1 VNCRTATAI
10 PLVMA
15 AALALA
21 GCSGT
26 GAGADGTPQRGSESS
41 TSSTSS
47 TEPAPTPSVYDD
59 ATAQPAPKASEG
71 AQDSAVTAAEK
82 VVRTYAQPKLSPDA
96 WAQQMTPLLSQSGA
110 VAYEGQDPTT
120 IPATKVT
127 GSGKIVGGATDV
139 ALNVLVPTDAGE
151 YNVALSRSGDSAPW
165 LANEIRPVD
174 GE

>member
-1 VNCRTATAI
+1 VNGRTATAI
-10 PLVMA
+10 PLLMA
-15 AALALA
+15 AALALT
-21 GCSGT
+21 GCSG
-26 GAGADGTPQRGSESS
+26 AHADGTLPRAPLASASS
-41 TSSTSS
+41 TSSNEPSS
-47 TEPAPTPSVYDD
+47 TPSVYDD
-59 ATAQPAPKASEG
+59 ATAQPAPEASEG

-82 VVRTYAQPKLSPDA
+82 VVRTYAQPNLSPDA

-127 GSGKIVGGATDV
+127 GKGKIVDGATDV

-165 LANEIRPVD
+165 LANEIRPTSD
-174 GE
+174 R

>member
-1 VNCRTATAI
+1 MSARTAVAV
-10 PLVMA
+10 PLVIVA
-15 AALALA
+15 AIALA
-21 GCSGT
+21 GCSG
-26 GAGADGTPQRGSESS
+26 AGAETQPQRDPQPS

-59 ATAQPAPKASEG
+59 ATVPPAPEASEG
-71 AQDSAVTAAEK
+71 AQDSAVAAAEK
-82 VVRTYAQPKLSPDA
+82 VVRTYAQPKLSADA

-127 GSGKIVGGATDV
+127 GSGKIVAGATDV

>member
-1 VNCRTATAI
+1 MNARTATAV
-10 PLVMA
+10 PFVMA
-15 AALALA
+15 AAIALA
-21 GCSGT
+21 GCSG
-26 GAGADGTPQRGSESS
+26 AGENGTSEQDPQPA

-47 TEPAPTPSVYDD
+47 TEPSPTPSVYDD
-59 ATAQPAPKASEG
+59 ATAQPAPEASEG

-82 VVRTYAQPKLSPDA
+82 VVRTYAQPDLSPDE

-127 GSGKIVGGATDV
+127 GRGKIVDGATDV

-151 YNVALSRSGDSAPW
+151 YNVALSRSGDSATW
-165 LANEIRPVD
+165 LANEIRPTSAR
-174 GE
+174 